1 MSWEPVAGHGGGQPG
16 VTIVPDPLAQY
27 HEDFLNDNIASAK
40 PANKK
45 GKKKDDKSPKEE
57 KKKPVVPIATSF
69 EGYVLTVIDPLRP
82 GESASWVRTRKAQMP
97 FNSQELY
104 DKAMAHQKKTGLG
117 LTGQFQNLGPNQQTL
132 VNRLVAEKNLS
143 EKEPNAEWNLF
154 GVKKL
159 YEERKST
166 FKTMRVN
173 NAIRVTLRRG
183 DKAKDTVQEILPKT
197 TPLGRFV
204 DPTNI
209 VDLRDPLVKKDPA
222 PKEKDSKEKD
232 KKEAEKEKEKKNKK
246 KNKKADKV
254 EAPIDPG
261 YGPHPAYD
269 HGHNENDYLPPWP
282 QTPGPETW
290 STQTQHPD
298 PFSSMPQMSGGLPAD
313 APLGAIPIPPHH
325 QHPQQHHDAP
335 PEVPMAPLPQHF
347 HQGHPFQPDPRLFA
361 QPHAPPFD
369 HLDERRPRTPVAYNQ
384 QPMSAR
390 RPSHS
395 RTRSEHHPRAE
406 SQRRPQSRRR
416 DSVSSEARRAMEE
429 DRLAAVVRDQVR
441 GALRDATA
449 ENKVLHYWPTSP
461 SGSGGS
467 SRSFAQDDFWSNAGS
482 SGDRR
487 PSYVSTPGTSPER
500 YFDNNRPTDALR
512 RRDSARPFVDERKRY
527 YPERQRDYVMRP
539 HETYRDHDRD
549 RGREPRYVRDRRQ
562 NHDDYPTAHS
572 RQRSRDPHYDMMRP
586 RVVRALTDHP
596 ATLRDANFRREE
608 RGRGVDYERVR
619 ANDRDARRGPYTV
632 HEVRQDGRRPQPAY
646 W

>member
-1 MSWEPVAGHGGGQPG
+1 MNSGHGGGQPPI
-16 VTIVPDPLAQY
+16 TIVPEYFEEFID
-27 HEDFLNDNIASAK
+27 DNIAGAK
-40 PANKK
+40 AGNKK
-45 GKKKDDKSPKEE
+45 NKKKDDKSPKEE

-117 LTGQFQNLGPNQQTL
+117 LSGQFQNLGPNQQTL
-132 VNRLVAEKNLS
+132 VNRLVAEKNLA

-183 DKAKDTVQEILPKT
+183 DKSKDTVQEILPKT
-197 TPLGRFV
+197 TPLGKFV

-209 VDLRDPLVKKDPA
+209 VDLRDPLVKEDPTK
-222 PKEKDSKEKD
+222 KEKDSKEKD
-232 KKEAEKEKEKKNKK
+232 KKETEKGKEKKNKK
-246 KNKKADKV
+246 NNKKADKV
-254 EAPIDPG
+254 DVPVGPEYDPRPIYDP
-261 YGPHPAYD
+261 
-269 HGHNENDYLPPWP
+269 GHNENDYLPPWP
-282 QTPGPETW
+282 QTPGPENW
-290 STQTQHPD
+290 STQTQHPNSFD
-298 PFSSMPQMSGGLPAD
+298 NMPHMSGALPAD
-313 APLGAIPIPPHH
+313 PPPGAIPIPP
-325 QHPQQHHDAP
+325 QHLHHDAP

-347 HQGHPFQPDPRLFA
+347 TQGHPFQPDPRIFA
-361 QPHAPPFD
+361 QPHAHAFESFED
-369 HLDERRPRTPVAYNQ
+369 RRPRTPLAYEH

-395 RTRSEHHPRAE
+395 RTRSEQVRPESRPRP
-406 SQRRPQSRRR
+406 RSRRR
-416 DSVSSEARRAMEE
+416 DSVSSETQRAIEE
-429 DRLAAVVRDQVR
+429 ERLAQVVRDQVR

-467 SRSFAQDDFWSNAGS
+467 SRSLAHDDLWSNAGS

-500 YFDNNRPTDALR
+500 YLIDNRPTDALR

-527 YPERQRDYVMRP
+527 YPDRQRDYVIRP
-539 HETYRDHDRD
+539 HETYRDRD
-549 RGREPRYVRDRRQ
+549 RGREPRYARDRRQ
-562 NHDDYPTAHS
+562 NHDDYPAAHS
-572 RQRSRDPHYDMMRP
+572 RQQSRDPHYDMVRP

-619 ANDRDARRGPYTV
+619 ANDRDQRRGPYTV
-632 HEVRQDGRRPQPAY
+632 HEVRHERRDRQPAY
-646 W
+646 WYD